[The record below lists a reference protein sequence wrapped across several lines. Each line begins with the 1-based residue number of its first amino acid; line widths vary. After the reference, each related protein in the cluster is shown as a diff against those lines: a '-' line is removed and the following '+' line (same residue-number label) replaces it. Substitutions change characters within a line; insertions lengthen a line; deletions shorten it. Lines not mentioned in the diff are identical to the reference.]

1 MRGILD
7 NIDPLDVDDF
17 LIKVEESF
25 QIKIID
31 DDINVK
37 TFGEFVDYVES
48 KLKQKYF
55 VNDKNCTSQFLFYR
69 IRNVL
74 INSNFSKENIVPETK
89 LNKLIEIKSRKK
101 IILEIQNELGFK
113 VDALRAPYIIP
124 IIIFLVFILL
134 LFNLAFQILSI
145 EILLTGVGIF
155 LALIFISNPL
165 SIIFED
171 KTLGQLVK
179 RIERENYLLSQ
190 KEQTEYNP
198 NEIEA
203 NLKEFFI
210 EYFNFQNQKI
220 TRETIL

>member
-101 IILEIQNELGFK
+101 KILEIQNELGFK
-113 VDALRAPYIIP
+113 VDALRTPYIIP

-155 LALIFISNPL
+155 MALIFISNPL
-165 SIIFED
+165 TIIFKD

-220 TRETIL
+220 TRDTIL

>member
-7 NIDPLDVDDF
+7 KIDPLDVDDF

-31 DDINVK
+31 DDFKVN

-55 VNDKNCTSQFLFYR
+55 VNDKNCTSQFLFYK
-69 IRNVL
+69 IRNRL
-74 INSNFSKENIVPETK
+74 INSNYSNENIVPETK
-89 LNKLIEIKSRKK
+89 LNKLIGIKSRKK
-101 IILEIQNELGFK
+101 KILEIQNELGFK
-113 VDALRAPYIIP
+113 VDALRAPNIIW
-124 IIIFLVFILL
+124 IAILL
-134 LFNLAFQILSI
+134 LFIFLVINLFLQMISTVS
-145 EILLTGVGIF
+145 LLIAVGIF
-155 LALIFISNPL
+155 LMLIFISNQL
-165 SIIFED
+165 ALIFKD
-171 KTLGQLVK
+171 KTVGQLVK

-190 KEQTEYNP
+190 KEQTIYNP

-210 EYFNFQNQKI
+210 DYFDFHKQKI
-220 TRETIL
+220 TRDTIL

>member
-101 IILEIQNELGFK
+101 KILEIQNELGFK
-113 VDALRAPYIIP
+113 VDALRTPYIIP
-124 IIIFLVFILL
+124 IIIVLVFILL
-134 LFNLAFQILSI
+134 LFSLSFQIVSI
-145 EILLTGVGIF
+145 EILLIGVGIF

-198 NEIEA
+198 NEIEG

-220 TRETIL
+220 TRDTIL

>member
-1 MRGILD
+1 MKGILD

-31 DDINVK
+31 DDLNVK
-37 TFGEFVDYVES
+37 TFGEFVDCVES

-55 VNDKNCTSQFLFYR
+55 VNDKNCTSQFLFYK
-69 IRNVL
+69 IRNRL

-89 LNKLIEIKSRKK
+89 LNQLIGVKSRKK
-101 IILEIQNELGFK
+101 KIREIQNELDFK
-113 VDALRAPYIIP
+113 IDVLRAPHIIW
-124 IIIFLVFILL
+124 IAILL
-134 LFNLAFQILSI
+134 LFIFLGINLFMQMISTVS
-145 EILLTGVGIF
+145 LLIGVGIF
-155 LALIFISNPL
+155 LMLIFISNPL
-165 SIIFED
+165 TIIFKD
-171 KTLGQLVK
+171 KTVGHLVK

-198 NEIEA
+198 NEIET

-220 TRETIL
+220 TRDTIL

>member
-101 IILEIQNELGFK
+101 IILEIQNKLGFK

-124 IIIFLVFILL
+124 IIIVLVFILL

-145 EILLTGVGIF
+145 EILLIGVGIF
-155 LALIFISNPL
+155 LALIFILNPL

-171 KTLGQLVK
+171 RTLGQLVK

-220 TRETIL
+220 TRDTIL

>member
-7 NIDPLDVDDF
+7 KIDPLDVDDF

-31 DDINVK
+31 DDFKVN

-55 VNDKNCTSQFLFYR
+55 VNDKNCTSQFLFYK
-69 IRNVL
+69 IRNRL
-74 INSNFSKENIVPETK
+74 INSNYSKENIVPETK
-89 LNKLIEIKSRKK
+89 LNKLIGIKSRKK
-101 IILEIQNELGFK
+101 KILEIQNELGFK
-113 VDALRAPYIIP
+113 VDALRAPNIIW
-124 IIIFLVFILL
+124 IAILL
-134 LFNLAFQILSI
+134 LFIFLVINLFLQMISTVS
-145 EILLTGVGIF
+145 LLIAVGIF
-155 LALIFISNPL
+155 LMLIFISNQL
-165 SIIFED
+165 ALIFKD
-171 KTLGQLVK
+171 KTVGQLVK

-190 KEQTEYNP
+190 KEQTIYNP

-210 EYFNFQNQKI
+210 DYFDFHKQKI
-220 TRETIL
+220 TRDTIL